1 MIRPFRFPD
10 LPIGLNRFGYG
21 CLYTFRRIVEIKL
34 LPVTSIFANS
44 TAKHNATKG
53 VYPVLAPCALT
64 KEFV

>member
-1 MIRPFRFPD
+1 MIRAVSFAD
-10 LPIGLNRFGYG
+10 SPIGLNRFGHG
-21 CLYTFRRIVEIKL
+21 CLYTFRRIVEIQL
-34 LPVTSIFANS
+34 LPVTFIFANS